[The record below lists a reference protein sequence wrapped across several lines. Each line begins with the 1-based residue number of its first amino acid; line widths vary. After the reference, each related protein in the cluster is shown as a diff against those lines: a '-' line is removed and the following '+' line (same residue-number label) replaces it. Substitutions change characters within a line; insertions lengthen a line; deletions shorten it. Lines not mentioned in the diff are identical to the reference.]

1 MVLAPSLSRPLLG
14 GSVGSIALRGRGGS
28 SSIRGFRNVSA
39 ASAIASPSPSS
50 STLLR
55 SSTAASRR
63 GAAAVLPPHLTT
75 KLGPSTTIRSLTGF
89 PREKVKVL
97 LVLYDGGKHAE
108 EVSSFSSPP
117 PQKKGRPN
125 PNPKARPGDGMSL
138 LVRHWQL
145 GLGELLGAWVGPVR
159 GNRGAAWELT
169 GQSS

>member
-1 MVLAPSLSRPLLG
+1 MVLVPSLSRPLLG
-14 GSVGSIALRGRGGS
+14 RSVGSIALRGGGGGS
-28 SSIRGFRNVSA
+28 SSTRGFRNVSA

-75 KLGPSTTIRSLTGF
+75 KLGPSTTIRSLTGV

-108 EVSSFSSPP
+108 EVSSFSS

-145 GLGELLGAWVGPVR
+145 GLGGLLGAWVGPVR

>member
-14 GSVGSIALRGRGGS
+14 RSVGSIALRGGGGS

-39 ASAIASPSPSS
+39 ASAIASPSSS

-55 SSTAASRR
+55 SSSAASRR

-108 EVSSFSSPP
+108 EVSSFSSP
-117 PQKKGRPN
+117 QKKGRPS